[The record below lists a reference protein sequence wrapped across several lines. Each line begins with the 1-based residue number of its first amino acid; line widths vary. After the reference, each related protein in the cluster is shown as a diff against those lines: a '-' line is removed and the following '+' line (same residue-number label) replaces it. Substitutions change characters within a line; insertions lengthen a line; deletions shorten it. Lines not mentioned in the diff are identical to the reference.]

1 VNTFIVRADHALI
14 PDKLDLS
21 LGYTYSRAVNSQ
33 PINFADG
40 HIPDGG
46 QFPDVKNTFQRLDA
60 IVRYKLDESL
70 VRQLGWKGN
79 VTAKLRY
86 AWERNSVANWQNDLM
101 QNYMQPIDPNTGY
114 MVWLAGNNPNYNVQ
128 LIAAS
133 LAFTW

>member
-101 QNYMQPIDPNTGY
+101 QNYMQPIDPSTGY

-133 LAFTW
+133 LGFTW